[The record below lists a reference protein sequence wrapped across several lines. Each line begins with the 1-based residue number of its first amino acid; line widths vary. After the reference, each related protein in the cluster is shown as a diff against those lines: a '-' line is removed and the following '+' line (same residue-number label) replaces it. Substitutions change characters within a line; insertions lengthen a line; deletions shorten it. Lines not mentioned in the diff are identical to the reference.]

1 MTMHGVGLLAGPLW
15 RRLVSYAAIGTA
27 GDLVVKG
34 ASRAG
39 PRVAPVARR
48 AAVGGLA
55 QGIVVGRWLGE
66 VAEEARLRASDM
78 LAEAHASLGEE
89 APVPGP
95 HVEAAHDHDHDH

>member
-1 MTMHGVGLLAGPLW
+1 MTMHAAGLVAGPLW

-39 PRVAPVARR
+39 PQVAPVARR
-48 AAVGGLA
+48 VAVTGLA

-66 VAEEARLRASDM
+66 VTEEARLKASDL

-89 APVPGP
+89 APAPGP
-95 HVEAAHDHDHDH
+95 QVADVHEHEH